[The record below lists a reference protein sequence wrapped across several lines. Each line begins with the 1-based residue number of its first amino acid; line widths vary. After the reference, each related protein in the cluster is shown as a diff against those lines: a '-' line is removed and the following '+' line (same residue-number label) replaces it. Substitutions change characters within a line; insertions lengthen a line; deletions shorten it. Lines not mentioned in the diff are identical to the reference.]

1 MRGGGFD
8 LIGRSLQQNGD
19 GRHKKIKRPVEGE
32 GKAAT
37 AMHKHT
43 YCLNKE
49 ARDFLLGLFLVLP
62 PGSYDIASSFT
73 GGP

>member
-49 ARDFLLGLFLVLP
+49 ARDFLLGLFLGAADDYFEFRETNSL
-62 PGSYDIASSFT
+62 
-73 GGP
+73 